1 MGKKT
6 NKDILL
12 DYVATLPDEKCREVY
27 YLIQDLQEPSVDWV
41 ELDRVKLTRNQYT
54 KLAWMWGEDKTKKCV
69 EILNDWLKEKNIT
82 KNISCYHNLLGWVE
96 VKYNSLYHISDK
108 DIRFDSEFKSIGRAR
123 EYIKHIPKELRAY
136 DREVRFLV
144 EKFGKGVL
152 DIKE

>member
-54 KLAWMWGEDKTKKCV
+54 KLVWMWGEDKTKKCV
-69 EILNDWLKEKNIT
+69 EMLNDWLKEKI
-82 KNISCYHNLLGWVE
+82 
-96 VKYNSLYHISDK
+96 
-108 DIRFDSEFKSIGRAR
+108 
-123 EYIKHIPKELRAY
+123 
-136 DREVRFLV
+136 
-144 EKFGKGVL
+144 
-152 DIKE
+152 